1 MEGWHYAFAHPD
13 EALDIVIRYMREAHL
28 PANRTHQKWMLD
40 RMRDLIMPATGQ
52 VTPGLL
58 REQDYEAVGRAMR
71 SDGLIRNYPGYA
83 TFSGRAD
90 AGK

>member
-1 MEGWHYAFAHPD
+1 
-13 EALDIVIRYMREAHL
+13 
-28 PANRTHQKWMLD
+28 MLD